1 MAHEDSSYLKQQV
14 KDRSASWLRECD
26 PAEAF
31 GDLAACELEL
41 DWFQA
46 FVPLQEGWPKES
58 TDARIHQLLARMSE
72 TLRDEVAALWFHG
85 KGMRLELPGPGILDL
100 LDDWKPGVKV
110 KWGEVFSQLRA
121 DSYAHEGLRYIAHDF
136 YCVNPDCGCDE
147 VTIAFD
153 SFHVTGGVLEGEV
166 IVDTNGRVKLDTPA
180 GNQQKIRD
188 LWQLYVSRHGDL
200 QAYLNPRRQ
209 RMREVGSRL
218 FAQHAE
224 RVRPRWRSTSRKGRK
239 RR

>member
-31 GDLAACELEL
+31 GNLAACELEL

-46 FVPLQEGWPKES
+46 FEPLQRGRPKEPS
-58 TDARIHQLLARMSE
+58 DARIHRLLARMTE
-72 TLRDEVAALWFHG
+72 ALRDEIAALWLRG
-85 KGMRLELPGPGILDL
+85 KGMRPESPDPGSLDL

-110 KWGEVFSQLRA
+110 QWGEVFSELRA
-121 DSYAHEGLRYIAHDF
+121 DSYNYDGLHYIAHDY
-136 YCVNPDCGCDE
+136 YCVNPDCGCGE
-147 VTIAFD
+147 VTIMFE
-153 SFHVTGGVLEGEV
+153 SFHVGGAILAGQV
-166 IVDTNGRVKLDTPA
+166 IVDTNGRVKVDAPA
-180 GNQQKIRD
+180 DNQQKIRD
-188 LWQLYVSRHGDL
+188 LWQLYVARHDDIQG
-200 QAYLNPRRQ
+200 YLDHRRQ